1 MQIKHNLTQLAI
13 AVDQFANVL
22 VSMFVEPNKKAW
34 SDMTLSA
41 NCYAHSLN
49 GRWTIPMWIIDHMF
63 FWQDEHCK
71 QAYESEL
78 ERAHLPP
85 SVR

>member
-1 MQIKHNLTQLAI
+1 MNHPDGFQVLIAIDQLLNTLI
-13 AVDQFANVL
+13 PNGFAD
-22 VSMFVEPNKKAW
+22 E
-34 SDMTLSA
+34 TLSSRA
-41 NCYAHSLN
+41 YRHARIKCD
-49 GRWTIPMWIIDHMF
+49 RMWPMWIIDHMF

-85 SVR
+85 SMR